1 MTIEDLKPTEFAPYY
16 SGYVS
21 KIPKDTSLIDCFEEG
36 LKTVTNFFKSIP
48 SEKQHYKYAD
58 GKWTVKEVFQHIIDT
73 ERVFMYRCFRIARHD
88 QTALSGFE
96 QNAYI
101 QPSKANGKSMDALI
115 AEYQS
120 VKKCFMVLL
129 NSLTEEDLKY
139 KGTASGNAMT
149 ARAAAFIAVGHEI
162 WHVDIIKERYL

>member
-1 MTIEDLKPTEFAPYY
+1 MTIEDLKPTEFAPFY

-21 KIPKDTSLIDCFEEG
+21 KIPKNTSLMDCFDG
-36 LKTVTNFFKSIP
+36 GSKTIIDFFKSIP
-48 SEKQHYKYAD
+48 SEKQHYKYAND
-58 GKWTVKEVFQHIIDT
+58 KWTVKEVFQHIIDT

-96 QNAYI
+96 QNGYI
-101 QPSKANGKSMDALI
+101 APSKANSKSMGELI

-120 VKKCFMVLL
+120 IRKCFMVLL
-129 NSLTEEDLKY
+129 NSLDEEDLKF

-149 ARAAAFIAVGHEI
+149 ARAAAFIAVGHER
-162 WHVDIIKERYL
+162 WHMDIIKERYL